1 MCRCCMELIVS
12 IYVWKT
18 ELDRRNLRSEMEG
31 IQKKGK
37 QHDNIDVTF
46 LITDENWQAGSDL
59 SGSVCS

>member
-1 MCRCCMELIVS
+1 MELIVS

>member
-1 MCRCCMELIVS
+1 MELIVS

-46 LITDENWQAGSDL
+46 LITDKNWQAGSDL